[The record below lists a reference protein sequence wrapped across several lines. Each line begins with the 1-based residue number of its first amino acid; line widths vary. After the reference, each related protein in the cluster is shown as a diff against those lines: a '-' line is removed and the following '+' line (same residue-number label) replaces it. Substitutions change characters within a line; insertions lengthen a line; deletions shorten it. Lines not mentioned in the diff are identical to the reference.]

1 MGMSDI
7 ENLDFIRT
15 NKRTQIENETVI
27 EIQRQ
32 AIEAQKINIK
42 ALETLIA
49 DLKETLDKEKE
60 YSQTLE
66 QIIYEFAVN
75 GN

>member
-1 MGMSDI
+1 MGIPDI
-7 ENLDFIRT
+7 GNLDFIISS
-15 NKRTQIENETVI
+15 KRTQIESGIV

-32 AIEAQKINIK
+32 TIEAQKINIK
-42 ALETLIA
+42 TLETLIA

-60 YSQTLE
+60 YRETLE

>member
-7 ENLDFIRT
+7 ENLDFIISS
-15 NKRTQIENETVI
+15 KKTQIENGIV

-32 AIEAQKINIK
+32 TIEAQKINIK
-42 ALETLIA
+42 ALEILIE
-49 DLKETLDKEKE
+49 DLKEKLDKEKE
-60 YSQTLE
+60 YRETLE